1 MRKQLFVTLMLSA
14 AMSVGG
20 SFAAFAEQAPQTQ
33 SQGATTITGTVLDE
47 NNEPVIGANIALK
60 GAKGAAVNTDFN
72 GNFTIRV
79 TPGAPLLVNYV
90 GYKTAE
96 VKAAPSMTV
105 YLQPTTEQLEQLVV
119 VGYGT
124 QKKANLTG
132 AVATVDVARVM
143 DSRPQTDVVKALQGA
158 VPGLTIT
165 TGDGGVDVT
174 STIKIRGTGTLSND
188 QTSNPLIVVD
198 GVPVDDLSFVNP
210 DDIADISVLKDA
222 SSAAIYGT
230 RAAFGVILITTKTPS
245 TQDRVSV
252 KYTNNFGWSQATKL
266 PDFADVPSQLRAGIQ
281 VTDRDGGEAGF
292 FGMNFAPLL
301 PYAEAWAKQNT
312 GKAGHRVMRPF
323 KSWDDVGDYYWD
335 ADNKVNLYYADW
347 DVAGILYNDAAPSQK
362 HNVSLEGRSGKTSYR
377 TSFGYDDRQ
386 DLMEF
391 NPDKMKRYTA
401 NVMINT
407 EIFDWLRAGVRF
419 NYAKRD
425 YQTHYTPA
433 AGRYNNIWR
442 WGSFWTVLGQ
452 RVDNEGD
459 TYEYRTIASREQ
471 AGNDRRIT
479 DDTKLQA
486 WLDADIIP
494 GLTLHADFTYD
505 TQSFNRTRVYNP
517 IYSWDTWT
525 QITNPYPLGYF
536 VANQSNTEVYQYNTK
551 MNMWNTNVYATY
563 AKTFANAHNLKVM
576 VGGTAEKHDYDNFWV
591 GRDIMMNNDLPY
603 LGLTTGGDDG
613 TAVYLDN
620 TLTHRATAGFF
631 GRVNYDY
638 KGIYLFEANIRRD
651 GSSSFPAD
659 DQWAWFPSFS
669 AGYRFTEEPYFQPI
683 KATNIITN
691 GKIRASYGH
700 IGNEAVGDYRF
711 LSTIN
716 NLVSSN
722 VHWLNSG
729 GTKVGMMTTPTL
741 VSSNLTWERVITT
754 DVGLDLG
761 FFNNSLNL
769 TFDWF
774 QRDTKD
780 MLAPANEMP
789 ATLGANAP
797 YVNAGHLRT
806 RGWEIGIG
814 WNHSFGDADV
824 YANFNIYD
832 GKTKVENYN
841 TRTNLI
847 SDFYTGQTYGEIWG
861 FETDRYFEE
870 SDFTSYDSK
879 NKTWTYAPGVADQS
893 GLTND
898 GFHYG
903 PGDIKFRDLDGDGR
917 ISGGFDNMYM
927 LNGKYYI
934 PRSSVPA
941 GYTAD
946 RVGNVLIV
954 DNETFNSIKND
965 KNAVSISKGT
975 AENHGDL
982 KVIGNATPRYEYSF
996 RIGGAWKGFD
1006 LDMFFQG
1013 VGKRDMW
1020 TTGGFIIPYANND
1033 DVIYA
1038 NQMDYNQQIYNADG
1052 SVTCIVNQNAA
1063 YPALYGSNA
1072 GAGTVSG
1079 LDTGRHNF
1087 YPQSKYLMNMAYLR
1101 FKTLTVG
1108 YTLPV
1113 ELTRKALIQKA
1124 RIYFSADNLCFLY
1137 DGMRKYPLD
1146 PEIGSQWAKGINQ
1159 TGAQGEANG
1168 NSNGYFGRRAPIS
1181 RTFSFGLQVTF

>member
-1 MRKQLFVTLMLSA
+1 MRKQLFVTLMLTA
-14 AMSVGG
+14 AMTVGG
-20 SFAAFAEQAPQTQ
+20 SFAAYAESAPQSQ

-47 NNEPVIGANIALK
+47 NNEPVIGANVALK
-60 GAKGAAVNTDFN
+60 GAKGTAVNTDFN

-79 TPGAPLLVNYV
+79 TPGATLLVNYV
-90 GYKTAE
+90 GYKTATA
-96 VKAAPSMTV
+96 KAAPSMTV

-119 VGYGT
+119 IGYGT

-174 STIKIRGTGTLSND
+174 SSIKIRGTGTLSNS

-230 RAAFGVILITTKTPS
+230 RAAFGVILITTKTPNA
-245 TQDRVSV
+245 QDRVSV

-301 PYAEAWAKQNT
+301 PYAEAWAKQNK

-335 ADNKVNLYYADW
+335 PALKANLYYADW

-377 TSFGYDDRQ
+377 ASFGYDDRQ
-386 DLMEF
+386 DLMEY

-401 NVMINT
+401 NVMVNT

-419 NYAKRD
+419 NYAKRN
-425 YQTHYTPA
+425 YQTHYFPD

-442 WGSFWTVLGQ
+442 WGSYWTVLGQ
-452 RVDNEGD
+452 RVANDGE
-459 TYEYRTIASREQ
+459 TYEYRTIAAREQ
-471 AGNDRRIT
+471 AGNDNRNT

-517 IYSWDTWT
+517 IHSWDTWGY
-525 QITNPYPLGYF
+525 IKVEYPLGYN

-551 MNMWNTNVYATY
+551 SSMWNTNVYATY
-563 AKTFANAHNLKVM
+563 AKTFANDHNLKVM
-576 VGGTAEKHDYDNFWV
+576 VGGTAEKYDYDNFWV
-591 GRDIMMNNDLPY
+591 GRDIMMNNEHPY
-603 LGLTTGGDDG
+603 LALTTGGDDG
-613 TAVYLDN
+613 TAVYLGN
-620 TLTHRATAGFF
+620 ELTHRATAGFF
-631 GRVNYDY
+631 GRLNYDY

-659 DQWAWFPSFS
+659 EQWAWFPSFS
-669 AGYRFTEEPYFQPI
+669 AGYRFSEEAYFQPI
-683 KATNIITN
+683 KDTNIITN

-700 IGNEAVGDYRF
+700 IGNEAVGQYRF
-711 LSTIN
+711 LSTVN

-722 VHWLNSG
+722 VHWLNNG
-729 GTKVGMMTTPTL
+729 NKVGMMSTPTL
-741 VSSNLTWERVITT
+741 VSDNLTWERVITT

-761 FFNNSLNL
+761 LLNNSLNL

-789 ATLGANAP
+789 AMLGTNAP

-806 RGWEIGIG
+806 RGWELGIG

-832 GKTKVENYN
+832 GKTTVVNYN

-847 SDFYTGQTYGEIWG
+847 SGFYTGQTYGEIWG
-861 FETDRYFEE
+861 FETERYFEE
-870 SDFTSYDSK
+870 KDFTAYDP
-879 NKTWTYAPGVADQS
+879 KTKSWTYAPGVADQS

-903 PGDIKFRDLDGDGR
+903 PGDIKFKDIDNSGTIDGG
-917 ISGGFDNMYM
+917 
-927 LNGKYYI
+927 
-934 PRSSVPA
+934 
-941 GYTAD
+941 
-946 RVGNVLIV
+946 
-954 DNETFNSIKND
+954 
-965 KNAVSISKGT
+965 KGT
-975 AENHGDL
+975 AEDHGDL

-996 RIGGAWKGFD
+996 RLGGAWKGFD

-1020 TTGGFIIPYANND
+1020 QTSSFVTPFANND

-1052 SVTCIVNQNAA
+1052 TVTCIVNQNAA

-1072 GAGTVSG
+1072 GTGTVSG
-1079 LDTGRHNF
+1079 IGIGRHNF

-1146 PEIGSQWAKGINQ
+1146 PEIGSQWAQGINQ

-1168 NSNGYFGRRAPIS
+1168 SSNGYFGRRAPMT